1 MNISLDNKRLIIA
14 KIRNGKTFS
23 KAPTSSSLLSYL
35 FEETIK
41 GTDLKEKLIE
51 IDFFRESK
59 NSEKSSPR
67 VRVNVYNL
75 RKKIAQYYENEGKED
90 ACLLRIEKGQY
101 QVMFSMKRAEENSIK
116 KIKLSLY
123 IPYGILFVAL
133 LLFAI
138 SKIPKKA
145 PALWNSFVMDETK
158 PKLIIGDAFGVMG
171 NTATGA
177 FGWNRDYSINSIEE
191 FYQFC
196 NKNPQFK
203 TNLSPANYTY
213 MTGMGAVA
221 SQKLTSLFD
230 KYNTEFKIY
239 FSSQTSIADLKDGNT
254 IYAGPIKNNNSFIH
268 FFNEANRYYKIED
281 SKLYFSKHPS
291 IKDTI
296 FNLFTEGLVSEYTI
310 VSKYKGPNNHDQFV
324 FFSDHDI
331 GVCSTVEYFTN
342 LDSLQKFT
350 TSYLGNS
357 NYFTAVFMAKGKS
370 RTNTDLK
377 LLLVTTE

>member
-14 KIRNGKTFS
+14 KIRNSKTFS

-51 IDFFRESK
+51 IEFFGESK
-59 NSEKSSPR
+59 STEKSSPR

-75 RKKIAQYYENEGKED
+75 RKKIARYYENEGKED
-90 ACLLRIEKGQY
+90 ACRLHIEKGQY
-101 QVMFSMKRAEENSIK
+101 QLMFSMKKNKESAVK

-123 IPYGILFVAL
+123 IPYVVLFVVL
-133 LLFAI
+133 LLFAL
-138 SKIPKKA
+138 SKIPQKA
-145 PALWNSFVMDETK
+145 PAIWNSFVVDETK

-177 FGWNRDYSINSIEE
+177 FGWNRDYTINSIEE

-196 NKNPQFK
+196 DNNPKLKNE
-203 TNLSPANYTY
+203 LSPANYTY
-213 MTGMGAVA
+213 MTGMGAIT
-221 SQKLTSLFD
+221 SQKITSLFD
-230 KYNTEFKIY
+230 KYDTDFNIH

-254 IYAGPIKNNNSFIH
+254 IYAGPIKNNNLFIH
-268 FFNEANRYYKIED
+268 FFNEANQYYKIKD

-291 IKDTI
+291 IKDTT

-310 VSKYKGPNNHDQFV
+310 VSKYNGPNNHDQFV

-342 LDSLQKFT
+342 TDSLQKFT
-350 TSYLGNS
+350 ASYLDNS
-357 NYFTAVFMAKGKS
+357 TYFTAVFMAKGKS

>member
-51 IDFFRESK
+51 IEFFGESK
-59 NSEKSSPR
+59 SIEKSSPR

-75 RKKIAQYYENEGKED
+75 RKKITQYYENEGKDD
-90 ACLLRIEKGQY
+90 ACELHIEKGQY
-101 QVMFSMKRAEENSIK
+101 QVMFSMKKNNRNSAK
-116 KIKLSLY
+116 KVKLSLY
-123 IPYGILFVAL
+123 IPYVVLFIVL

-138 SKIPKKA
+138 SKIP
-145 PALWNSFVMDETK
+145 PQTPTLWNSFIVDETK

-177 FGWNRDYSINSIEE
+177 FGWNRDYTINSIEE
-191 FYQFC
+191 FYEFC
-196 NKNPQFK
+196 NNNPQLK
-203 TNLSPANYTY
+203 AKLSPANYTY
-213 MTGMGAVA
+213 MTSMGAIT
-221 SQKLTSLFD
+221 SQKITSLFD
-230 KYNTEFKIY
+230 KYHTDFNIH
-239 FSSQTSIADLKDGNT
+239 FSSQTSISDLKDGNT
-254 IYAGPIKNNNSFIH
+254 IYAGPIKNNNPFIH
-268 FFNEANRYYKIED
+268 FFNEANRYYKIKD

-291 IKDTI
+291 LRDTT

-310 VSKYKGPNNHDQFV
+310 VSKYKGSNNHDQFV

-342 LDSLQKFT
+342 IDSLQKFT
-350 TSYLGNS
+350 ASYLGKS
-357 NYFTAVFMAKGKS
+357 SYFTAVFIAKGKS

>member
-1 MNISLDNKRLIIA
+1 MNISSDNKRLVIA
-14 KIRNGKTFS
+14 KIRNSKTFS

-35 FEETIK
+35 FEETCK

-51 IDFFRESK
+51 IEFFGESK

-90 ACLLRIEKGQY
+90 TYELRIEKGQY
-101 QVMFSMKRAEENSIK
+101 QVMFSMKKAKENSAK

-123 IPYGILFVAL
+123 IPYALLFVAL

-145 PALWNSFVMDETK
+145 PTIWSSFLTDETK

-171 NTATGA
+171 YTATGA
-177 FGWNRDYSINSIEE
+177 FGWNRDYTINSIEE
-191 FYQFC
+191 FYRFC
-196 NKNPQFK
+196 NDNPQLK
-203 TNLSPANYTY
+203 TDLSPANYTY
-213 MTGMGAVA
+213 MTGMGAIT
-221 SQKLTSLFD
+221 SQKITSLFD
-230 KYNTEFKIY
+230 KYNTDFNIH
-239 FSSQTSIADLKDGNT
+239 FSSQTSISDLKDGNT
-254 IYAGPIKNNNSFIH
+254 IYAGPVKNNNSFIL
-268 FFNEANRYYKIED
+268 FFNEANQYYKIKD
-281 SKLYFSKHPS
+281 SKLYFSKHPT
-291 IKDTI
+291 IKDTT

-342 LDSLQKFT
+342 MDSLQKFT
-350 TSYLGNS
+350 ASYLKNS
-357 NYFTAVFMAKGKS
+357 KYFTAVFMAKGKS